1 MAGMHGANLD
11 AVIGR
16 AVRDA
21 DFRKRLLSDS
31 QSIAKEYNLSADE
44 LTTLQNFNKDA
55 ADDFFGKV
63 VGGRMLM
70 YCTSKT
76 CYERG

>member
-1 MAGMHGANLD
+1 MPGMHGANLD

-16 AVRDA
+16 AVRDT

-31 QSIAKEYNLSADE
+31 QSVAKEYGLSQEE
-44 LTTLQNFNKDA
+44 LATLENFNRDA
-55 ADDFFGKV
+55 ADEFFGKV
-63 VGGRMLM
+63 VGGARIM
-70 YCTSKT
+70 YCTAKT

>member
-31 QSIAKEYNLSADE
+31 QSIPAFGHERAELSSA
-44 LTTLQNFNKDA
+44 NA
-55 ADDFFGKV
+55 
-63 VGGRMLM
+63 R
-70 YCTSKT
+70 
-76 CYERG
+76 